1 MIQDKWQ
8 ALEDLLAG
16 WKHYVLD
23 GYQKGYENAYPLG
36 YVTATER
43 LYQKAV
49 DVRLAGGDPSEFARE
64 HLLPLLG
71 IEPPPRVVYGW
82 TEGDVLGRWDELRS
96 WGEVEDQDMPMEDAL
111 KLLEEALA
119 RDVTYTRGDELLEEA
134 VTGYAAKNGL
144 AIQHDG

>member
-1 MIQDKWQ
+1 MTQDKWQ

-16 WKHYVLD
+16 WKHYVL
-23 GYQKGYENAYPLG
+23 GGFQKGYENAYPLG

-49 DVRLAGGDPSEFARE
+49 DARLAGGDPSEFARE
-64 HLLPLLG
+64 HLLPLVG

-96 WGEVEDQDMPMEDAL
+96 WGEVKDQDMPMEDAL

-119 RDVTYTRGDELLEEA
+119 RDATYTRGDELLEEA
-134 VTGYAAKNGL
+134 VTRYAAKNGL
-144 AIQHDG
+144 EIQHDG

>member
-16 WKHYVLD
+16 WKHYVLG

-49 DVRLAGGDPSEFARE
+49 DARLAGTNPSEFACE
-64 HLLPLLG
+64 HLLLLLDV
-71 IEPPPRVVYGW
+71 EPPPKVVYGW

-96 WGEVEDQDMPMEDAL
+96 WGEVKDQDMPMEDAL
-111 KLLEEALA
+111 KLLEEALSK
-119 RDVTYTRGDELLEEA
+119 DVTYTRGDELLEEA
-134 VTGYAAKNGL
+134 VIRYAVKNNL
-144 AIQHDG
+144 